1 MNTPINGTIEAKLNA
16 SANDRNIINTNKV
29 INCVFLTEDR
39 YWFILDIKS
48 NIVQLFFKNVL
59 FILRL

>member
-59 FILRL
+59 FIFRL

>member
-29 INCVFLTEDR
+29 INCVFLTED
-39 YWFILDIKS
+39 
-48 NIVQLFFKNVL
+48 
-59 FILRL
+59 